1 MEPRGAHQTR
11 LIMPTFQ
18 YTYISSTGELRQGTL
33 QADDVDYAL
42 LRLREQGIVP
52 LDFKEIALKKQRML
66 NARHLSVFFKQMY
79 SLIRVGDVLRLDEAL
94 AMLEE
99 QLPPWARTPYRE
111 AVLAVAQGTSL
122 PSALARTRLFPDLV
136 IATLQVADTT
146 GKNEEAAQRLGV
158 YYERISG
165 FNARLRGA
173 LTYPAILLAFAV
185 LITWG
190 LMTFV
195 VPQFVGILRDA
206 NISLPLPT
214 QMVIALSGLVSSPAF
229 LAGVGLLALLIE
241 PLRRQYMKRRENRL
255 NVERALLRIPVV
267 RELLKYNALADLA
280 ATLRLGYSAGI
291 PLHEALGLTKGVL
304 GLELYRNLID
314 ITRERVLQ
322 GFTLH
327 AALSTNTPKEMLPN
341 VFSSLI
347 RVGESSGSLEET
359 LGHAERIY
367 VEEIESILDSL
378 GAVIEPAL
386 LVVVGALVGGILL
399 SVLLPYFSLVQ
410 NIGGLSGP

>member
-1 MEPRGAHQTR
+1 
-11 LIMPTFQ
+11 MPTFQ
-18 YTYISSTGELRQGTL
+18 YSYISNTGELQRGTL
-33 QADDVDYAL
+33 QAEDVDYAL

-52 LDFKEIALKKQRML
+52 LDFQEIALKKQRIL
-66 NARHLSVFFKQMY
+66 NARHLSVFFKQLY
-79 SLIRVGDVLRLDEAL
+79 SLIRVGDILRLDEAL
-94 AMLEE
+94 TMLEE

-111 AVLAVAQGTSL
+111 GVIAVAQGISL

-136 IATLQVADTT
+136 IATLKVADTT

-158 YYERISG
+158 YYERISS
-165 FNARLRGA
+165 FNAKLRGA
-173 LTYPAILLAFAV
+173 LTYPIILLIFAILV
-185 LITWG
+185 TWG

-195 VPQFVGILRDA
+195 VPQFVSILQDA
-206 NISLPLPT
+206 KISLPLPT
-214 QMVIALSGLVSSPAF
+214 QIVIALSNLVSSPAF
-229 LAGVGLLALLIE
+229 LAGVGLLVLLGE
-241 PLRRQYMKRRENRL
+241 PLRRQYMKSRENRL
-255 NVERALLRIPVV
+255 NVERTLLRIPVV
-267 RELLKYNALADLA
+267 RDLLRYAALADLA

-341 VFSSLI
+341 LFTSLI

-359 LGHAERIY
+359 LKHAERIY

-378 GAVIEPAL
+378 GAVIEPVL
-386 LVVVGALVGGILL
+386 LVVVGGLVGGILL

-410 NIGGLSGP
+410 NIGGLGGP